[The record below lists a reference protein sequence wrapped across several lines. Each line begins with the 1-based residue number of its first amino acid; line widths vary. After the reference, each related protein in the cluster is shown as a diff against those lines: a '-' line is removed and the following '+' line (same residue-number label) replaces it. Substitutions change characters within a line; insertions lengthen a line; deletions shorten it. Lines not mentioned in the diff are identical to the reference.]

1 MSRDYQNQDNITKFE
16 FLLSLEGHI
25 VCQRFFN
32 VRDHVDQSRRSLDLH
47 YYIKNICEDFMED
60 LKIKSSNYLCEN
72 QNYILNSEVVDE
84 SAIPEKEHFLMEIK
98 LGEDVFIQRLYPAY
112 LYHPKA
118 RYTVDI
124 RPRLKRILSDLTDIL
139 SSEELE
145 TSYLGHEL

>member
-72 QNYILNSEVVDE
+72 QNYILNTEVVDE

-98 LGEDVFIQRLYPAY
+98 LGEDVFIQRLFPAY

-145 TSYLGHEL
+145 TSYLGYEL

>member
-32 VRDHVDQSRRSLDLH
+32 VKDHVYQSRRSMDLH
-47 YYIKNICEDFMED
+47 YYVKNICEDFMED

-72 QNYILNSEVVDE
+72 QNYILHSEVVDE
-84 SAIPEKEHFLMEIK
+84 MAISEKEHFLLEIK
-98 LGEDVFIQRLYPAY
+98 LGEDVFIQRLFPAY

-145 TSYLGHEL
+145 TSYLGYEL

>member
-1 MSRDYQNQDNITKFE
+1 MSRDYQNQENITKFE

-32 VRDHVDQSRRSLDLH
+32 VRDHIDQARRSMDLH
-47 YYIKNICEDFMED
+47 YYVKNICEDFMED

-84 SAIPEKEHFLMEIK
+84 STTTEKEHFLLEIK
-98 LGEDVFIQRLYPAY
+98 LGDDVFIQRLFPAY
-112 LYHPKA
+112 VYHPKA

-145 TSYLGHEL
+145 TSYLGYEL

>member
-32 VRDHVDQSRRSLDLH
+32 VRDHVDQARCSMDLH
-47 YYIKNICEDFMED
+47 YYIKNICEDISHD

-72 QNYILNSEVVDE
+72 QNYILNMESMESDE
-84 SAIPEKEHFLMEIK
+84 TKEKEHFLMEIK
-98 LGEDVFIQRLYPAY
+98 LGDDVFIQRIFPAY
-112 LYHPKA
+112 YYHPKV

-124 RPRLKRILSDLTDIL
+124 RPKLKTILSDLTDIL
-139 SSEELE
+139 STEELE
-145 TSYLGHEL
+145 TNYLQHEL

>member
-32 VRDHVDQSRRSLDLH
+32 VRDHVEQARRSMDLH
-47 YYIKNICEDFMED
+47 YYIKNISEDFMED
-60 LKIKSSNYLCEN
+60 LKIKISNYLCEN
-72 QNYILNSEVVDE
+72 QNYILNLEAVDDT
-84 SAIPEKEHFLMEIK
+84 AILEKEHFLLEIK
-98 LGEDVFIQRLYPAY
+98 LGEDVFIQRQFPAY

-124 RPRLKRILSDLTDIL
+124 RPRLKRLLSDLTDIL

>member
-47 YYIKNICEDFMED
+47 YYVKNICEDFMED

-84 SAIPEKEHFLMEIK
+84 MATSEKEHFLLEVK
-98 LGEDVFIQRLYPAY
+98 LGDDVFIQRQFPAY

>member
-32 VRDHVDQSRRSLDLH
+32 VRDHIDQARRSMDLH
-47 YYIKNICEDFMED
+47 YYVKNICEDFMED

-84 SAIPEKEHFLMEIK
+84 SATPEKEHFLLEIK
-98 LGEDVFIQRLYPAY
+98 LGEDVFIQRQFPAY

>member
-32 VRDHVDQSRRSLDLH
+32 VRDHVDQARRSMDLH
-47 YYIKNICEDFMED
+47 YYVKNICDDFMED

-72 QNYILNSEVVDE
+72 QNYILNTEVVDE
-84 SAIPEKEHFLMEIK
+84 SANVEKEYFLLEIK
-98 LGEDVFIQRLYPAY
+98 LGEDVFIQRQFPAY

>member
-32 VRDHVDQSRRSLDLH
+32 VRDHVEQARRSLDLH
-47 YYIKNICEDFMED
+47 YYVKNICEDFMED

-84 SAIPEKEHFLMEIK
+84 SATTEKEHFLLEIK
-98 LGEDVFIQRLYPAY
+98 LGDDVFIQRLFPAY

-145 TSYLGHEL
+145 TSYLGYEF

>member
-1 MSRDYQNQDNITKFE
+1 MSNYQNQDNITKFE

-32 VRDHVDQSRRSLDLH
+32 VRDHVPQARRSMDLH
-47 YYIKNICEDFMED
+47 YYLKNICEDLSED

-72 QNYILNSEVVDE
+72 QNYILSTENVDDE
-84 SAIPEKEHFLMEIK
+84 DDKLKEHFLLEIK
-98 LGEDVFIQRLYPAY
+98 FGDDVFIQRIFPAY
-112 LYHPKA
+112 YYHPKV

-124 RPRLKRILSDLTDIL
+124 RPKLKRILSDLTDIL

-145 TSYLGHEL
+145 TTYLNYEL

>member
-32 VRDHVDQSRRSLDLH
+32 VRDHVDQARRSMDLH
-47 YYIKNICEDFMED
+47 YYVKNICEDFMED

-84 SAIPEKEHFLMEIK
+84 SATPEKEHFLLEIK
-98 LGEDVFIQRLYPAY
+98 LGEDVFIQRQFPAY

>member
-32 VRDHVDQSRRSLDLH
+32 VRDHVDQARRSLDLH

-72 QNYILNSEVVDE
+72 QNYILNSEVVDD